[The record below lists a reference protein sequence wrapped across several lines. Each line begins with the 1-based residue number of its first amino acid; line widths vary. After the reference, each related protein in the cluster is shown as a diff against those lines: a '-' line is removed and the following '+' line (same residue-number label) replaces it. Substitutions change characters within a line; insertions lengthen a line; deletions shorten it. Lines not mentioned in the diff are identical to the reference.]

1 MKTRGFAE
9 GFFSKGFFAS
19 AKKGFLGPI
28 GDDLPSLIPLLFA
41 LMLFFYAFTS
51 AWNNFDRRNDDFAD
65 DLAVLRVSNALRG
78 NNYIAGIEK
87 FNENCETA
95 KGTQRMHFLAGLL
108 PLPTG
113 KGEQFVGID
122 TEKIVSG
129 EQSFFDVFECS
140 SSGEMPAL
148 ESEKSVVRFFPV
160 ALERKEANDRF
171 YVKPMLLVVI
181 AWK

>member
-1 MKTRGFAE
+1 MNNEKN
-9 GFFSKGFFAS
+9 
-19 AKKGFLGPI
+19 KGFLGPI

-51 AWNNFDRRNDDFAD
+51 AWNNFDKRNEDFAD

-129 EQSFFDVFECS
+129 EPIFFEEFQCS
-140 SSGEMPAL
+140 STEEMPAL

-160 ALERKEANDRF
+160 ALETKEGNDRF